1 MITRGFEL
9 WSAINGV
16 VRANPRKQSNLA
28 QLPLILTLFAVLNN
42 GTLTGPYRSG
52 RPSTSTVG
60 QLAPGDPALA
70 VLQPIGSSL
79 LGPTHRID
87 AVSGSHGSLH
97 SVSPASALNHR
108 PIHYLLTT
116 RLIGAAL
123 SYSVPNTEHAE
134 ARGAA
139 GGDHSAS
146 CCTKRGETVT
156 I

>member
-79 LGPTHRID
+79 LGPTHRND
-87 AVSGSHGSLH
+87 AVSGSHGSHGSLH
-97 SVSPASALNHR
+97 SVSPASALSHR
-108 PIHYLLTT
+108 PIHYLLT
-116 RLIGAAL
+116 I
-123 SYSVPNTEHAE
+123 YSAYRCSLGLLCAKHR
-134 ARGAA
+134 AR
-139 GGDHSAS
+139 
-146 CCTKRGETVT
+146 
-156 I
+156 